1 MENNLNYQKSVI
13 RSILLALGR
22 RATVQEFLGEYKEN
36 EGIDLKTVLNEFKMG
51 FGEFIKAIPDV
62 CHCWK
67 QGNDI
72 VIERVSTEDS
82 SHLDHLTTAKEKKKK
97 SR

>member
-1 MENNLNYQKSVI
+1 MEDNLNYQKSII

-22 RATVQEFLGEYKEN
+22 RATVQEFLGEYKKN

-51 FGEFIKAIPDV
+51 FGEFIKSIPDV
-62 CHCWK
+62 CRCFK

-82 SHLDHLTTAKEKKKK
+82 SHLDHFTAGKEKKKN